1 MLRCYS
7 RTLRSV
13 GGWCWI
19 KSGAKIKLLTFLRL
33 CSIGLFPVYPARTK
47 TLHCYLR
54 RTKGSLVLEMRCI
67 LHRENSLQR
76 ERVFETVLR
85 SGIKSFSMLRTGGS
99 LGHLRTSGGAKH
111 TGPWHWA
118 ALPFKPGWKVGRP
131 PLAWLWRRR
140 WWQGAGGDKQPPG
153 GCRQDF
159 HQSETR
165 RPSHS
170 GRSSRSR
177 T

>member
-1 MLRCYS
+1 MLDKKWCKDQTLDLPTLVFY
-7 RTLRSV
+7 RTFPCVS
-13 GGWCWI
+13 CQD
-19 KSGAKIKLLTFLRL
+19 KNTTLLLEEN
-33 CSIGLFPVYPARTK
+33 
-47 TLHCYLR
+47 
-54 RTKGSLVLEMRCI
+54 KGSLVLEMRCI

-140 WWQGAGGDKQPPG
+140 WWQGAGGNKQPPG
-153 GCRQDF
+153 GGRRGF
-159 HQSETR
+159 HQSGR
-165 RPSHS
+165 HRPSHS
-170 GRSSRSR
+170 GRS
-177 T
+177 